1 MLKKQP
7 APGGKSCL
15 AEFFLKEN
23 ARQPGRGDCRGKTDR
38 RGSKM
43 IQGIGVDLTEIKEIK
58 RLEEETGGVFTAR
71 TFTQREQEGAAQ
83 AADRWEYLAGRYAAK
98 EAVFKALAHLTPEKT
113 FDFRTIETCS
123 SEDGSPYVVLPPILR
138 KAMKEAG
145 VGKIHISL
153 THEKEYACAFAVAE
167 LDICVK

>member
-1 MLKKQP
+1 
-7 APGGKSCL
+7 
-15 AEFFLKEN
+15 
-23 ARQPGRGDCRGKTDR
+23 
-38 RGSKM
+38 M

-58 RLEEETGGVFTAR
+58 RLAEETGGVFTAR

-113 FDFRTIETCS
+113 FDFRKIETCS

-145 VGKIHISL
+145 GKRCHQTVLVCDFSFFQRHVKIAPAKH
-153 THEKEYACAFAVAE
+153 AFALYIDV
-167 LDICVK
+167 VY